1 MSDHFTASSTN
12 DVYNGV
18 DGKIGVHAT
27 IHQFWLSYLAI
38 TDLNDFKTWL
48 STHNTT
54 VYYAL
59 ATPTDTEIT
68 DSELIEQLNHIY
80 SLYRGTNNL
89 WIIPSA
95 GAQGEMEVS
104 YATTEDIDYHEV
116 VIDCQARTVTQ
127 DGHNLYPALAEGSE
141 FIRLLPGENKLYLTS
156 EVESDNGTAEVKFKK
171 GNISI

>member
-1 MSDHFTASSTN
+1 MRTWFASNPTKF
-12 DVYNGV
+12 Y
-18 DGKIGVHAT
+18 T
-27 IHQFWLSYLAI
+27 P
-38 TDLNDFKTWL
+38 
-48 STHNTT
+48 
-54 VYYAL
+54 L
-59 ATPTDTEIT
+59 ATPTDTEIS

-80 SLYRGTNNL
+80 ELYQGTNNL
-89 WIIPSA
+89 WLIPSA
-95 GAQGEMEVS
+95 GAQGEMTVS

-127 DGHNLYPALAEGSE
+127 DGRNLYPALAEGSE